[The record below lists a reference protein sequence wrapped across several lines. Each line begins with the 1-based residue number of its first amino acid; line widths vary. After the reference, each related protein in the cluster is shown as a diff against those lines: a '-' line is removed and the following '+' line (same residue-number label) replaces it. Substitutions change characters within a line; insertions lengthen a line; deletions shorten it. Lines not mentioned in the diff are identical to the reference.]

1 MKLERK
7 PFTLKRDHDTVLLQ
21 YTGDKESFPVKFI
34 RHRPISALKS
44 EISILHATQNQ
55 ELVYIG
61 LEDTLDNETQSI
73 INEEIEKSYFIPV
86 ITKINSIITRF
97 GIHYWDVETSYGPK
111 VFLLRSPAQNI
122 EWKTETHCMLKDTMG
137 VYFEIPDYSSMDAS
151 SQSIMHRII

>member
-1 MKLERK
+1 MKLK
-7 PFTLKRDHDTVLLQ
+7 HKSFTLKRDHDTVLLQ

-34 RHRPISALKS
+34 RNRPISAVKS
-44 EISILHATQNQ
+44 EISILHATENK

-61 LEDTLDNETQSI
+61 LEETLDEKIQSI
-73 INEEIEKSYFIPV
+73 IDEEIEKSYFIPV

-97 GIHYWDVETSYGPK
+97 GIHYWDVETNYGPK
-111 VFLLRSPAQNI
+111 VFLLRSPAQSI

-137 VYFEIPDYSSMDAS
+137 VYFEIPDCSSMDTL